1 MKQVIKPVLILIAL
15 AALVAALT
23 FYPPPDPLGDTITK
37 QLLIAR
43 Q

>member
-1 MKQVIKPVLILIAL
+1 MKQVIKSALILIAL
-15 AALVAALT
+15 AAVVAAIT

-37 QLLIAR
+37 HMLAAR